1 MEVLKDVCE
10 VISGFAAVIAIIISI
25 VFYRYGVNKERKVN
39 TIKDLSEIRRKF
51 FNTKD
56 LDKKEKLKYL
66 NELEFFATGINNK
79 IYDIRTVEKMS
90 GSRLIKQYDGWAASF
105 IAARKEH
112 YRNDNAYSEYEK
124 MIKQLKRIRQTK
136 KGRRR

>member
-66 NELEFFATGINNK
+66 N
-79 IYDIRTVEKMS
+79 
-90 GSRLIKQYDGWAASF
+90 
-105 IAARKEH
+105 
-112 YRNDNAYSEYEK
+112 
-124 MIKQLKRIRQTK
+124 
-136 KGRRR
+136 